1 MVVVR
6 VRKTVT
12 ALFADVVGSTSLGEQ
27 VDPEAMRNALER
39 YFAAM
44 RVIVEGHGGTVE
56 KFIGD
61 AVLAVFGIPSVH
73 EDDALRAV
81 RAAVAM
87 REELERLRPELGI
100 ELRARIGIN
109 TGEVVA
115 GEGDTFATGDT
126 LNVAARLEQWAEPDE
141 ILIGASTEQLVSD
154 QIRVEALEPLSL
166 KGKAEPVAAFR
177 LLEVLGIDRE
187 ERRLVGPLVGR
198 RQELE
203 RLSAEF
209 DRTVAEASCR
219 LVAITGEA
227 GIGKSRLVREF
238 TSQIED
244 TARLLIGR
252 SLSYGEGITYW
263 PLRDVVHQ
271 LAGADPLPEL
281 TGLLEDDTVAETV
294 VGAIGAGPSA
304 ATSAEIQW
312 SVRRLLETLA
322 AERPLVL
329 VLDDLHWAEPTF
341 LDLVD
346 YLNGFIRS
354 VPVLLVATGRPELFD
369 VRPEWRTS
377 SLELSPLSEAEA
389 TELVQ
394 ALSAEATREVSVSV
408 VESAEGNPLFVEQL
422 CAIVTETGEL
432 TLPPSVHAL
441 LATRIDQLPAA
452 ERGVAERGAIEGRL
466 FHRGSV
472 NELSADA
479 TRPDVAAHLASLVR
493 RDLIRP
499 AESLVAGDD
508 AYRFS
513 HALVREA
520 VYSATPKAD
529 RAELHERLSGWLER
543 TGDTGL
549 GQLEEILGYHLEQA
563 HELRGEVMPPDERTR
578 DLGAR
583 AARLLGAA
591 GRRALARGDFRAA
604 ENLLE
609 RAVAAAPGDDRDRL
623 RYLIDLSE
631 TVSHTRDMAEAADLA
646 EQVQTDAVTT
656 GDEVDRARADLLLAE
671 MQSHR
676 AEINGS
682 EVHAVA
688 DRAIQLLSPLGD
700 HHSLA
705 RAWHLKAEAANLE
718 GGASVLTEEFSL
730 EALRHARRDGDGRLE
745 FDAATYQCFSWALGP
760 TPTGQALA
768 LCDELQAAT
777 ETKLAK
783 ATIDGSSG
791 YVLGLAGHPQEG
803 WQRNSDARNF
813 FREIGD
819 VFSYAGTAWVQG
831 EIEVWLGDLEAAE
844 QTISEG
850 CQILEEVGEN
860 SYRSSTLINLARVR
874 LLVGDFE
881 QAEALALEGRRIGT
895 DDDIVNELWSR
906 LVLAHIRAARG
917 EFDVAETLAREA
929 VEVAAPL
936 HSPQNQGQ
944 AWLVLARVLARA
956 ERGVESREA
965 ASEAVRL
972 FEQKGAAI
980 LLPQALAL
988 AGDPTPT

>member
-1 MVVVR
+1 MVVR

-39 YFAAM
+39 YFGAM

-61 AVLAVFGIPSVH
+61 AVLAVFGIPNVH

-87 REELERLRPELGI
+87 RDELERLRPELGI

-154 QIRVEALEPLSL
+154 QIRVETLEPLLL

-177 LLEVLGIDRE
+177 LLEVLGIDRDV
-187 ERRLVGPLVGR
+187 RRLVGPFVGR
-198 RQELE
+198 RPELE
-203 RLSAEF
+203 QLNREI

-238 TSQIED
+238 ASQIDD

-271 LAGADPLPEL
+271 LAGTEPLPKL
-281 TGLLEDDTVAETV
+281 TQLLEDDTVAGTV
-294 VGAIGAGPSA
+294 AGAIGAASTA

-312 SVRRLLETLA
+312 SVRRLFETVA

-346 YLNGFIRS
+346 YLHGFIRS
-354 VPVLLVATGRPELFD
+354 VPVLLVATGRPELLD
-369 VRPEWRTS
+369 SRPEWRTVA
-377 SLELSPLSEAEA
+377 LQLSPLTEVEA

-394 ALSAEATREVSVSV
+394 ALSSGSTDDVSERV

-432 TLPPSVHAL
+432 ALPPSVHAL

-452 ERGVAERGAIEGRL
+452 ERAVAERGAIEGRL

-479 TRPDVAAHLASLVR
+479 IRPEVAAHLASLVR

-529 RAELHERLSGWLER
+529 RAELHEDFAGWLER
-543 TGDTGL
+543 TGDSGL

-563 HELRGEVMPPDERTR
+563 HELRGEVMPPDQRTR

-604 ENLLE
+604 ENLLQ
-609 RAVAAAPGDDRDRL
+609 RAVAVVPSDDRDRV

-631 TVSHTRDMAEAADLA
+631 TVSHTRDVAEALRLA
-646 EQVQTDAVTT
+646 EQARAHAMAT
-656 GDEVDRARADLLLAE
+656 GDQADRARADLLLAE
-671 MQSHR
+671 MQIRR
-676 AEINGS
+676 AELNGR
-682 EVHAVA
+682 EVHGVA
-688 DRAIQLLSPLGD
+688 DRAIELLSQAVD
-700 HHSLA
+700 DHSLA
-705 RAWHLKAEAANLE
+705 RAWQLKADAANQE
-718 GGASVLTEEFSL
+718 GGASALTEKYSL

-745 FDAATYQCFSWALGP
+745 FEAATYQCFSWALGP
-760 TPTGQALA
+760 TPAEQALA
-768 LCDELQAAT
+768 LCEELQAAT
-777 ETKLAK
+777 ETKLAR

-791 YVLGLAGHPQEG
+791 YVLALAGRPREG
-803 WQRNSDARNF
+803 WQRNSDARRF

-819 VFSYAGTAWVQG
+819 VFNYAGTAWVQG
-831 EIEVWLGDLEAAE
+831 EIEIWLGDLTAAE
-844 QTISEG
+844 QTIREG
-850 CQILEEVGEN
+850 CQILEDVGEN
-860 SYRSSTLINLARVR
+860 GYRSSTLLNLAVV
-874 LLVGDFE
+874 LLLRGDLD

-895 DDDIVNELWSR
+895 NDDIVNELYLR
-906 LVLAHIRAARG
+906 QVLAPIHAARG
-917 EFDVAETLAREA
+917 EVDVAETLAREA

-944 AWLVLARVLARA
+944 AWLVLARVLAQS
-956 ERGVESREA
+956 ERSAESREA
-965 ASEAVRL
+965 AAEAVRL
-972 FEQKGAAI
+972 FEQKGAVI

-988 AGDPTPT
+988 AGESAPT